1 VFRERRDLLTLD
13 LRYAPRLYARQIK
26 VDGERVARRDQ
37 RWTFD
42 VLYERPLSEKV
53 ALGLNYRYETR
64 GSNDP
69 EKNFSSHL
77 LGITLGYKWWR

>member
-1 VFRERRDLLTLD
+1 MFRERRDLLTLD

-26 VDGERVARRDQ
+26 VDGGRVPRRDL

-42 VLYERPLSEKV
+42 VLYERPVSEKV

-64 GSNDP
+64 ASNDP
-69 EKNFSSHL
+69 EKNFNSHL
-77 LGITLGYKWWR
+77 LGITFGYKWWR